1 MMGLSPTDLNAMSW
15 WEYQALLWTWNE
27 RHGDGKDEQVEAPDA
42 AFVDRMFERL
52 GEAGLVS
59 VH

>member
-1 MMGLSPTDLNAMSW
+1 MMGLSPTDLKEMSW

-27 RHGDGKDEQVEAPDA
+27 RQGGDKDEETEAPDA
-42 AFVDRMFERL
+42 AFVDRIFERL
-52 GEAGLVS
+52 TDAGIVS